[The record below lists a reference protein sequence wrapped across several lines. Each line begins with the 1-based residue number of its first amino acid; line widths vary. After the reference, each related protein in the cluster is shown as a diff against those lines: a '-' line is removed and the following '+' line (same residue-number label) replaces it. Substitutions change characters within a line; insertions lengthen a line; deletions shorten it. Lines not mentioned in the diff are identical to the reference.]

1 MCRQFTLC
9 VALRPYVSLSR
20 IGECAVTRIH
30 WINTIV
36 RKLCIPNWMNGLHA
50 IQLELVSAILDG
62 KDLLCCTATGDGK
75 SAAFSIP
82 TLVLLEYNKHP
93 DAYVAGLP
101 TRRRLIGV
109 VVTLTKGL
117 VDNIVRLFAIFC
129 RSAHEFRPRC
139 TSFQNSTSPH
149 SFSYSKETGF
159 GLE

>member
-1 MCRQFTLC
+1 M
-9 VALRPYVSLSR
+9 
-20 IGECAVTRIH
+20 
-30 WINTIV
+30 INTIV
-36 RKLCIPNWMNGLHA
+36 RKFILNWTNGLHA
-50 IQLELVSAILDG
+50 IQLELVYAILDG

-75 SAAFSIP
+75 SAPFSIP
-82 TLVLLEYNKHP
+82 TLVLLEYNKHL

-139 TSFQNSTSPH
+139 TSFRNSTSPH
-149 SFSYSKETGF
+149 SRSPKKLVSG
-159 GLE
+159 